1 VQAATAVPSTT
12 SATSVTSVT
21 SVIAPSA
28 STTSPTSATSLAQ
41 TPTPAASPST
51 SSSGSGGNQTPAPT
65 TTANSKSESKAD
77 EKKSAEAKAKTAAE
91 NMKKATSL
99 EAQVAA
105 QGALVAAM
113 GYVPGFTTYQ
123 NSIVPDVN
131 ALQMARQYGKPVIDN
146 RSTQRRLSGASEQ
159 RWNEM
164 VESQYKLGN

>member
-1 VQAATAVPSTT
+1 LAQTTTTSTT
-12 SATSVTSVT
+12 S
-21 SVIAPSA
+21 
-28 STTSPTSATSLAQ
+28 
-41 TPTPAASPST
+41 ST
-51 SSSGSGGNQTPAPT
+51 SSSDTKAASTSSTKQ
-65 TTANSKSESKAD
+65 ESKAD
-77 EKKSAEAKAKTAAE
+77 EKKSAEAKAKAAAE

-131 ALQMARQYGKPVIDN
+131 ALQMARQYGKPTVDN
-146 RSTQRRLSGASEQ
+146 RSAQRRLSGSSEIL
-159 RWNEM
+159 WNEM